1 MGSGF
6 RGFDFSHE
14 RVKRVVGLLK
24 GFVHAIAS
32 APREFLYLSYLEIN
46 EDKRKKG
53 KKWKK
58 KEKKA
63 PYFLDSLRY
72 LVFLLQLLYFRI

>member
-6 RGFDFSHE
+6 GGLDFSHE
-14 RVKRVVGLLK
+14 EVKRVVGLVE

-46 EDKRKKG
+46 EHMIKKS
-53 KKWKK
+53 KNKIK
-58 KEKKA
+58 
-63 PYFLDSLRY
+63 
-72 LVFLLQLLYFRI
+72 